1 VDNVVHANLLACK
14 APATEVAGRVFNV
27 ATGTRIDLNEMFR
40 VLKKLTGYPGEVKH
54 GPDRPG
60 DVKHSLADLSRS
72 EKHLGY
78 KPQVNFEEGLRRTVD
93 WYRGQEKSARA

>member
-1 VDNVVHANLLACK
+1 
-14 APATEVAGRVFNV
+14 V
-27 ATGTRIDLNEMFR
+27 ATGTRIDLNEMFG

-54 GPDRPG
+54 GPERAG
-60 DVKHSLADLSRS
+60 DVKHSLADLSLS

-93 WYRGQEKSARA
+93 WYRSREKSAMA